1 MCKIVPAM
9 KLLQWWQL
17 SKTGTLPRYHLWWQL
32 SKTGTLPRYHLY
44 FSIWSYVKTTTWRL
58 PSLNFNQ
65 TSGEPSKNYSCNITI
80 KSSM

>member
-17 SKTGTLPRYHLWWQL
+17 SKTGTLP
-32 SKTGTLPRYHLY
+32 KYHLY